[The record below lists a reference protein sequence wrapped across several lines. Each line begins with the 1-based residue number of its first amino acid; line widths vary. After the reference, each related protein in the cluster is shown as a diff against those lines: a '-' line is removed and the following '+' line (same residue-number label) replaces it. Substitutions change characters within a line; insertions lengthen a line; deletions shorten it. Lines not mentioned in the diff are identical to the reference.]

1 MQDHYRALW
10 ELGVPI
16 DVIDM
21 EQDFSRYK
29 LLVAP
34 MLYMVRPGVG
44 ERIQQF
50 VEAGGTFVATYW
62 SGIVDEFDL
71 CFLGGF
77 PGPLRKTLGVW
88 SEEIDAL
95 HDHDVN
101 GIVTNDGGGLA
112 WPKLMKPLSSATSF
126 IWRRRRHWP
135 FTHPIFMR
143 DGLL

>member
-77 PGPLRKTLGVW
+77 PGP
-88 SEEIDAL
+88 
-95 HDHDVN
+95 
-101 GIVTNDGGGLA
+101 
-112 WPKLMKPLSSATSF
+112 P
-126 IWRRRRHWP
+126 
-135 FTHPIFMR
+135 
-143 DGLL
+143 